1 MRRAYPSRTPAY
13 DVEKGGES
21 MLSEG
26 KKLALLG
33 AAVLCLYLLCRG
45 AKSDG
50 GNTALTERA
59 ARPAAEE
66 TGPVR
71 ETFTTTLLHAPASS
85 AGEKEESF
93 FAPSQ
98 AEKAVATTITS
109 GTMLRNETEY
119 LIDADDV
126 VREGTTIRLP
136 ADGPQILIIHT
147 HSSEA

>member
-1 MRRAYPSRTPAY
+1 
-13 DVEKGGES
+13 

-50 GNTALTERA
+50 GNTALTERGT
-59 ARPAAEE
+59 RPAAEE

-85 AGEKEESF
+85 GGETEESF
-93 FAPSQ
+93 FA
-98 AEKAVATTITS
+98 
-109 GTMLRNETEY
+109 
-119 LIDADDV
+119 
-126 VREGTTIRLP
+126 
-136 ADGPQILIIHT
+136 
-147 HSSEA
+147 